1 MFKVVIGILN
11 ILIGF
16 YTLYVTY
23 KRFMQGNEYDKFD
36 QEFFRRNNK
45 LSPAD
50 TIMFV
55 FGFAGVYD
63 FISSLLSFPS
73 DPFGRMCGMITGVE
87 FLASAA
93 IIYYTTRVR

>member
-1 MFKVVIGILN
+1 MFRVVIEILN

-36 QEFFRRNNK
+36 REFFRRNNK

-63 FISSLLSFPS
+63 LISSMFFS
-73 DPFGRMCGMITGVE
+73 DNPFSRMCGMITGAE

-93 IIYYTTRVR
+93 IIYYVTRMQ